1 MNIKLQID
9 GMHCGG
15 CQNAVRR
22 VLTSVPSVSAVTVD
36 LAAGSASVEAGAD
49 VDPARLVSAVEQAGY
64 QARIEACAGGSKS

>member
-15 CQNAVRR
+15 CQSAVRR

-36 LAAGSASVEAGAD
+36 LAAGQASVEAGAD
-49 VDPARLVSAVEQAGY
+49 VDPAKLVSAVEQAGY
-64 QARIEACAGGSKS
+64 VARVEA

>member
-1 MNIKLQID
+1 MSIKLKID

-36 LAAGSASVEAGAD
+36 LAAGQASVEAGAD
-49 VDPARLVSAVEQAGY
+49 VDPAKLVSAVEQAGY
-64 QARIEACAGGSKS
+64 VARVEA

>member
-15 CQNAVRR
+15 CQSAVHR

-36 LAAGSASVEAGAD
+36 LAAGRASVEAGAD

-64 QARIEACAGGSKS
+64 QARIETEPAGQS

>member
-22 VLTSVPSVSAVTVD
+22 ALTSVPSVSAVTVD

-49 VDPARLVSAVEQAGY
+49 VDPAKLVSAVEQAGY
-64 QARIEACAGGSKS
+64 EARIAA

>member
-36 LAAGSASVEAGAD
+36 LAAGSAFVEAGAD
-49 VDPARLVSAVEQAGY
+49 VDPAKLVSAVEQTGY
-64 QARIEACAGGSKS
+64 VARVEA

>member
-36 LAAGSASVEAGAD
+36 LATGSASVEAGAD
-49 VDPARLVSAVEQAGY
+49 IDPARLVSAVEQAGY
-64 QARIEACAGGSKS
+64 QARIETEPAGQS

>member
-22 VLTSVPSVSAVTVD
+22 VLTSLPSVSAVTVD
-36 LAAGSASVEAGAD
+36 LATGSASVEAGAD
-49 VDPARLVSAVEQAGY
+49 IDPARLVSAVEQAGY
-64 QARIEACAGGSKS
+64 VARVEA

>member
-36 LAAGSASVEAGAD
+36 LAAGHASVEADAD
-49 VDPARLVSAVEQAGY
+49 VDPAKLVSAVEQAGY
-64 QARIEACAGGSKS
+64 VARVEA